1 MTTSHPTPQAAA
13 SGLEATVAVASAERQ
28 ASLLRDL
35 AADLAS
41 ADDLPELLARFLTP
55 LLRIAGADAGA
66 VRAISQSGEQLH
78 LVSSVGLMS
87 APRPTTA
94 SSAPRGGLSSPASA
108 DLLRSTALRGAW
120 TTHRDCGACGTAA
133 SHGAA
138 TWANGQAACPQ
149 LGMAGHLGG
158 DFRRMLAVPLKHR
171 GQVLGVYNLFFLR
184 DEGPGPQALS
194 LLDSVGD
201 FLGLALNNAR
211 LEQAQLR
218 AAVMSERQAMAAEVH
233 DSIAQNLTFVKMRM
247 PLLQGAIAEHDE
259 PSALRYAADV
269 RRGVSDAHTGLREL
283 LTNFRAPIDPLGLAH
298 ALRAGIGEF
307 EASTGIDV
315 AFEDGSMG
323 LELNSVQQAQLSR
336 IAKEALTNI
345 ARHAGA
351 THAWLRIGMCDDGV
365 EILVEDDGRGVRPD
379 LDADANGSH
388 YGIHIMRQRAV
399 RLGGQFEIGARAGG
413 GTRVRVWAPLTAP
426 AAQVRP

>member
-1 MTTSHPTPQAAA
+1 
-13 SGLEATVAVASAERQ
+13 
-28 ASLLRDL
+28 
-35 AADLAS
+35 
-41 ADDLPELLARFLTP
+41 
-55 LLRIAGADAGA
+55 
-66 VRAISQSGEQLH
+66 
-78 LVSSVGLMS
+78 
-87 APRPTTA
+87 
-94 SSAPRGGLSSPASA
+94 
-108 DLLRSTALRGAW
+108 
-120 TTHRDCGACGTAA
+120 
-133 SHGAA
+133 
-138 TWANGQAACPQ
+138 
-149 LGMAGHLGG
+149 MAGHLGG

-201 FLGLALNNAR
+201 LLGLALNNAR

-379 LDADANGSH
+379 LDPDANGSH